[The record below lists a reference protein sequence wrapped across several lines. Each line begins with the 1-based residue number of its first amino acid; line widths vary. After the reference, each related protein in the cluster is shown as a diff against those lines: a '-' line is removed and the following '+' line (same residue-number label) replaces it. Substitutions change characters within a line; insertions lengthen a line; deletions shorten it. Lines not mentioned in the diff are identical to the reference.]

1 MFIFQRKIYKIWKKI
16 FEALFFPFRSCLK
29 RKVTETSSVPL
40 TDIPTIEELTNPSGT
55 KLSELNSKSA
65 GNHVIIPAGT
75 LSDLTRP
82 KSADQSVTSLN
93 KDGQTKSQ
101 GKQNVKDDKI
111 TPSDSNATAKQVR
124 TKIRS
129 ADSKKRI
136 ERQQTIQ
143 SSNGLP
149 GPSTSAAFT
158 NPAFER

>member
-1 MFIFQRKIYKIWKKI
+1 M
-16 FEALFFPFRSCLK
+16 K

-75 LSDLTRP
+75 LSDPTRP

-101 GKQNVKDDKI
+101 GKQNVKDEEIDDKI
-111 TPSDSNATAKQVR
+111 TPSDSNATVKQVR
-124 TKIRS
+124 TKLRS